1 MNESWM
7 LISGRVARSNLAGK
21 RKSLKILK
29 EREMTRTALNK
40 ED

>member
-7 LISGRVARSNLAGK
+7 LISERVARSNAAGK
-21 RKSLKILK
+21 RKSLKSLK
-29 EREMTRTALNK
+29 EREMTRTILDM

>member
-1 MNESWM
+1 MNESWE
-7 LISGRVARSNLAGK
+7 LGPERVAGSNLAGK

-29 EREMTRTALNK
+29 ERDMTRTALE

>member
-1 MNESWM
+1 MSESWM

-21 RKSLKILK
+21 RKSLKIP
-29 EREMTRTALNK
+29 EGRETTRTALDK